1 MYRGVSV
8 LFGHPVYSN
17 TVNITAVVP
26 LLGNKVRHNQRRY
39 LFNSIS
45 QSGDFS
51 ENTYCSSSSL
61 RLALE
66 GVIIHPIV
74 ADGIVTNVN
83 RLYELTVRLLKTPSS
98 FRFYNLFCSH

>member
-8 LFGHPVYSN
+8 LFGHPEYSN

-26 LLGNKVRHNQRRY
+26 LLGNKVRRRRDVYKANQRRY
-39 LFNSIS
+39 LFNSIN

-51 ENTYCSSSSL
+51 ENTYCSSSL

-66 GVIIHPIV
+66 GVIIHPIA
-74 ADGIVTNVN
+74 ADGIVTIMLTGYTNL
-83 RLYELTVRLLKTPSS
+83 LYV
-98 FRFYNLFCSH
+98 C

>member
-8 LFGHPVYSN
+8 LFGHPEYSD

-26 LLGNKVRHNQRRY
+26 LLGNKVRRRRDVSKANQRRY
-39 LFNSIS
+39 LFNSIN
-45 QSGDFS
+45 QPGDFS

-66 GVIIHPIV
+66 GVIIYPIV
-74 ADGIVTNVN
+74 ADGIVTIMLTGYTNL
-83 RLYELTVRLLKTPSS
+83 LYV
-98 FRFYNLFCSH
+98 C